1 MTVVVVTVVVVTDA
15 ASLPVKMEM
24 SPITTAKE
32 TAILATLMA
41 VAFTDAT
48 LAVLAS
54 TARLASR
61 FARWR
66 SRFVVPIRPEY
77 LTKSRAASAAV
88 PSRVAFLWDRGL
100 AEGYDGYRF
109 DVDGFE
115 RNGKL
120 AANVYAQ

>member
-41 VAFTDAT
+41 VAFTDAI
-48 LAVLAS
+48 LAALAS

-66 SRFVVPIRPEY
+66 SRFVVPIRQEY
-77 LTKSRAASAAV
+77 PTQSWGALAAV
-88 PSRVAFLWDRGL
+88 QRRVAHL
-100 AEGYDGYRF
+100 
-109 DVDGFE
+109 
-115 RNGKL
+115 
-120 AANVYAQ
+120 